1 MRQSPEKRFDSESA
15 RGYPSDLLQSC
26 SPGDALA
33 KKKLLVTVAI
43 IAAALV
49 LVNVILGFVVAEEAD
64 DAQKR
69 CAYSLYRLSV
79 ALVEYSNVHNATLTP
94 TTLRELV
101 TEGIVEESWLRCS
114 EYSSEFGYFGQFD
127 LLGPAPPMTVWCK
140 TGHTMD
146 MDGIIIKT
154 TYIMTGR
161 HRLKRCTFGY
171 LEERLKEVDAVRDV
185 IARDALEDGN
195 ALLGIA
201 ESNESPCVRCFALWK
216 LAQTRSREYE
226 KAYIELLEDKSGSV
240 QFEAALGL
248 VHLGSPAGGAVL
260 MRELRDGDY
269 FPRRRAFRALKE
281 LAGDGF
287 GFEPALDPESQP
299 GPMGRFD
306 EWWAKT
312 AKSLRETGS
321 SGSGG

>member
-1 MRQSPEKRFDSESA
+1 M
-15 RGYPSDLLQSC
+15 
-26 SPGDALA
+26 A
-33 KKKLLVTVAI
+33 KKKLFITVAI
-43 IAAALV
+43 VAAALV
-49 LVNVILGFVVAEEAD
+49 LVNVILGFIVAEEAD
-64 DAQKR
+64 DSQKR

-79 ALVEYSNVHNATLTP
+79 ALVEYANINNTTLTP

-101 TEGIVEESWLRCS
+101 TRGIVGESGLRCS
-114 EYSSEFGYFGQFD
+114 EYSSEFGYFGRFD

-140 TGHTMD
+140 SGHTIN

-154 TYIMTGR
+154 TYIMTGE
-161 HRLKRCTFGY
+161 HKLKRCTFGY
-171 LEERLKEVDAVRDV
+171 LEEKLKEVDAVREV
-185 IARDALEDGN
+185 LARDAQEDGE
-195 ALLGIA
+195 ALLRIA
-201 ESNESPCVRCFALWK
+201 ASNESPCVCCFALWK

-226 KAYIELLEDKSGSV
+226 KVYIELLGDKDETV

-248 VHLGSPAGGAVL
+248 ANLGSPAGGAVL
-260 MRELRDGDY
+260 MRVLRDGDY

-287 GFEPALDPESQP
+287 GFEPALDSESQP

-306 EWWAKT
+306 DWWAKT

-321 SGSGG
+321 PDSGR